1 MAIIWEKAAGGKRY
15 EVRSAGKTRR
25 LYTDGVFHSQYNP
38 DNPITGSVW
47 DLLLLPSFLFNK
59 PIRRVLLLG
68 VGGGAV
74 IQQLRCFHDI
84 EHITGVELDAQHLYV
99 ARKFFGV
106 DEDCAQ
112 LVEADAVEYVKH
124 YRGKPFDLIIDDL
137 FGEEAGEPVRAVAAD
152 AAWLT
157 NLSDLLTPDGMLVIN
172 FISRKDMQ
180 QCAYFSSAK
189 MRKRFD
195 AALQFTTPLYVN
207 YVLALTSAQFNAKDM
222 HQRVKGNAV
231 LRKAR
236 QQNKLR
242 YHIRQL

>member
-1 MAIIWEKAAGGKRY
+1 M
-15 EVRSAGKTRR
+15 
-25 LYTDGVFHSQYNP
+25 
-38 DNPITGSVW
+38 
-47 DLLLLPSFLFNK
+47 
-59 PIRRVLLLG
+59 
-68 VGGGAV
+68 
-74 IQQLRCFHDI
+74 
-84 EHITGVELDAQHLYV
+84 ELDAQHLYV

-124 YRGKPFDLIIDDL
+124 YRGEPFDLIIDDL

-152 AAWLT
+152 EAWLT

-180 QCAYFSSAK
+180 QCAYFSSARL
-189 MRKRFD
+189 RKRFD

-222 HQRVKGNAV
+222 HQRVNGNAV